1 MVFQLSKSYNHT
13 WFDDSYVWTNVDST
27 FRLFWSFQHH
37 SIYQH
42 PFLKIQEKW
51 HIFLTYWLISSPC
64 CLETHWMSQLFH
76 LLYVC
81 QLSTVFGNE
90 LLTGFR
96 ERYTQFW
103 VLHSKTSTV
112 TIYHEARSLD
122 LCPNLSQMLRC
133 HVQSCLLTRLT
144 ISHISFVS
152 IVNKSA
158 CNNDPHHLRIQSY
171 MGFCY
176 KFALLGPILLINA
189 TI

>member
-1 MVFQLSKSYNHT
+1 MLIVFELSKSYNHT
-13 WFDDSYVWTNVDST
+13 WFDDSYVWTNVDSI

-51 HIFLTYWLISSPC
+51 HIFLTYQLISSPC

-81 QLSTVFGNE
+81 QLSMVFGNE

-103 VLHSKTSTV
+103 VLHSKSSNV

-133 HVQSCLLTRLT
+133 HVQSCLLTGLT
-144 ISHISFVS
+144 ISQAVS
-152 IVNKSA
+152 PLPCTSPLATTTHTTYVY
-158 CNNDPHHLRIQSY
+158 SY
-171 MGFCY
+171 IWVFC
-176 KFALLGPILLINA
+176 
-189 TI
+189 